1 MSKVTETQTH
11 AHNYTPH
18 VYVFTHTCTL
28 FFSWLSGVHGQKSR
42 TIWEREN
49 SGTASRCI
57 SFLSSVPTFYGF
69 IKQLKSHLKFFVLD
83 FVIIDGLEFFCLYLI
98 LLDFSFLAFFFN
110 GISLFVFLQ
119 LDFHFNEVLTLF
131 IGTGE
136 VCIPCQRVWK
146 NS

>member
-1 MSKVTETQTH
+1 M
-11 AHNYTPH
+11 
-18 VYVFTHTCTL
+18 
-28 FFSWLSGVHGQKSR
+28 
-42 TIWEREN
+42 
-49 SGTASRCI
+49 
-57 SFLSSVPTFYGF
+57 PTFYGF

-98 LLDFSFLAFFFN
+98 LLDFSFLAFFFFN